1 MKKKAWII
9 AAAIAAVCM
18 AAVLFIVLR
27 PAPGSG
33 YTLLVDGEALPVAV
47 LSPEK
52 RELRI
57 HLTLDGQEIADLP
70 FGEPHTVLLRQ
81 ENGDENLLRI
91 TEGSVFMENANC
103 EGQDCVHMEKVTR
116 DNLETRVMF
125 GMIICLPHRFSV
137 EVRSGE

>member
-9 AAAIAAVCM
+9 AAAAAVCI
-18 AAVLFIVLR
+18 AAVLFAVLR

-33 YTLLVDGEALPVAV
+33 YTLLVDGEALTSAV

-52 RELRI
+52 QELRI

-91 TEGSVFMENANC
+91 TEDSVFMENANC
-103 EGQDCVHMEKVTR
+103 EGQDCVEMGEVTAE
-116 DNLETRVMF
+116 NLELRVMGGF
-125 GMIICLPHRFSV
+125 IICLPHRLSV
-137 EVRSGE
+137 EVRGRD